1 MTGEG
6 VASRKHRNVRTQTT
20 CTQQKR
26 KQQKVTR
33 VKLDAIRK
41 CEIVPFEKYELDC
54 FSLAVNP
61 AAASRG
67 ESDFV
72 FSLYNRPGIQ
82 STAKFWRAQIIS
94 AARRAGRRRALRE
107 AFTLLQDHYQ
117 SLRLEHILQDD
128 ACISA
133 PNALDAIP
141 ESPNDQGGTEETGG
155 IPMASEA
162 MALVVQDP
170 ASGDESA
177 ALNQAFEEILAFPFE
192 SKEDLRWLEDTEGV
206 SFLVSFL
213 SQPWAMPYWPS
224 CVGALRNVCSGSDDL
239 KEYLVENDII
249 DTLLTILRTDGAD
262 KANALDLIRSLSRLP
277 EPCRKLAEKGV
288 INLIIN
294 VLKHPLSPSELAQGS
309 TALQNLVTN
318 SAENQ
323 SLLAF
328 ADHGIETVVQ
338 RFETGLDPTARL
350 ACLEILHSL
359 SQSTSMTD
367 LLLGKRV
374 EDPLQRV
381 AAGLNTKENPQMN
394 LTLKLTLANLL
405 ANHESATTDQETA
418 MQIVD
423 AMSATLDGR
432 LVGKTKYKLHSIL
445 TGVLNLVCAE
455 KDTSALVDAGVL
467 TLLLRTLRMTLS
479 GECHYEETLRI
490 KVQVQL
496 AKILCELSFVEK
508 NRKLLLQLGA
518 VELFQKAFHQAQMS
532 LADIWGNRSQAG
544 EEDFRYVIQG
554 ALFKLGAKVADPSGA
569 ATLASHSADV
579 DEDED
584 PPFTVMIS
592 YSWAQKDV
600 VRKVAK
606 HLKRAGIRIWLDIEQ
621 MEGSIIDCMARAVDE
636 ASAVVMCLSAE
647 YKMSRNCRLE
657 AEYANLQAKPI
668 IPLMVDVNCDV
679 AKTGWTGMLV
689 AGKLYYDFSSMQN
702 FVASM
707 DSLTTT
713 LKGLSPEQAQNTAE
727 SAASGDDSVDMT
739 LWGCDEVG
747 LWLVE
752 HGLGDHCT
760 IFADERITGKALIR
774 MHHFLQQGR
783 LEHVE
788 HMLKHTLKL
797 ERWGD
802 MLTFQTILHNALG

>member
-1 MTGEG
+1 MAFCSPANPRLDDGGRRRIPQAPECPNTDDVHAAKKKAAKSNFRRDSTFFPEPDISDDESEGSIFVSSTPHSERWNFTFVPQCLKPTHVKRLVSARGVQTWVPVTICLSCENLTVENQRLQGVERNGEG
-6 VASRKHRNVRTQTT
+6 ENQIGAQ
-20 CTQQKR
+20 
-26 KQQKVTR
+26 VTR

-490 KVQVQL
+490 KVQ
-496 AKILCELSFVEK
+496 
-508 NRKLLLQLGA
+508 
-518 VELFQKAFHQAQMS
+518 
-532 LADIWGNRSQAG
+532 
-544 EEDFRYVIQG
+544 
-554 ALFKLGAKVADPSGA
+554 
-569 ATLASHSADV
+569 
-579 DEDED
+579 
-584 PPFTVMIS
+584 
-592 YSWAQKDV
+592 
-600 VRKVAK
+600 
-606 HLKRAGIRIWLDIEQ
+606 
-621 MEGSIIDCMARAVDE
+621 
-636 ASAVVMCLSAE
+636 
-647 YKMSRNCRLE
+647 
-657 AEYANLQAKPI
+657 
-668 IPLMVDVNCDV
+668 
-679 AKTGWTGMLV
+679 
-689 AGKLYYDFSSMQN
+689 
-702 FVASM
+702 
-707 DSLTTT
+707 
-713 LKGLSPEQAQNTAE
+713 
-727 SAASGDDSVDMT
+727 
-739 LWGCDEVG
+739 
-747 LWLVE
+747 
-752 HGLGDHCT
+752 
-760 IFADERITGKALIR
+760 
-774 MHHFLQQGR
+774 
-783 LEHVE
+783 
-788 HMLKHTLKL
+788 
-797 ERWGD
+797 
-802 MLTFQTILHNALG
+802 